1 MWSLEVIDYL
11 NQQAAKKAR
20 QDYRIR
26 YFNMTI
32 EGLEDKR
39 FVVAKLRRVS
49 SPPVQVG
56 TVSDSMAS
64 ALGRLVDIIR
74 LGKDSRNYA
83 DLKAVERALAPEFM
97 VSAEVEWAEY
107 ETVACRVLEVERLEP
122 FPPTTPPNPG
132 AGLPCPAVTFH
143 EAEMNDRPYLV
154 AEVGGIYGPPAPVF
168 LTWGHER
175 ESALARLVDVF
186 RIGTQGQAYRDFVEA
201 GRKQGKSETEIVQEW
216 KRCERAVVVSL
227 RRVLSI
233 EALLPEFNRSET
245 AAP

>member
-1 MWSLEVIDYL
+1 MAD
-11 NQQAAKKAR
+11 
-20 QDYRIR
+20 QDFTIR

-64 ALGRLVDIIR
+64 ALGRLLDIIR

-83 DLKAVERALAPEFM
+83 DLKAVEWTLAPEFM
-97 VSAEVEWAEY
+97 VSTEVEWAEY

-122 FPPTTPPNPG
+122 IPPKMPPNPG
-132 AGLPCPAVTFH
+132 AELSSPDVTFH
-143 EAEMNDRPYLV
+143 KAEMNDRPYLV
-154 AEVGGIYGPPAPVF
+154 AAVGGIYGSPAPVY

-186 RIGTQGQAYRDFVEA
+186 RIGIRGQAFRDFLEA
-201 GRKQGKSETEIVQEW
+201 GRKQGKSEAEIVEKW
-216 KRCERAVVVSL
+216 EGCERAVVQQM
-227 RRVLSI
+227 RGG
-233 EALLPEFNRSET
+233 LPWS
-245 AAP
+245 